1 MGKAVISVNTDV
13 LYTLS
18 LVGHAC
24 VNVNAFGVCVPVV
37 PQQVLTAMQPNTG
50 TSSFYIDTTGA
61 VMSKQ
66 VAANAVCIHCV
77 FLFVLLV
84 QTLQHHPFSLIQK

>member
-37 PQQVLTAMQPNTG
+37 PHQVLTAIQPKKGASCFCIDIYNRG
-50 TSSFYIDTTGA
+50 CYI
-61 VMSKQ
+61 
-66 VAANAVCIHCV
+66 
-77 FLFVLLV
+77 
-84 QTLQHHPFSLIQK
+84 